1 MRRVI
6 ARRIHEV
13 AGWRRRGTWAGAP
26 TGIAGATM
34 AALAGK
40 YVIVLPYTPIE
51 FSRGRHF
58 AA

>member
-26 TGIAGATM
+26 IGVAGATM
-34 AALAGK
+34 VALTGT
-40 YVIVLPYTPIE
+40 YVIVLRYTPIE
-51 FSRGRHF
+51 FSRGRHL